1 MKRVFDFTGALIGL
15 ILLFPTFLITS
26 ILIKIND
33 WGPILFK
40 QLRVGRNGKSFVLYK
55 FRSMNTVR
63 YFTEDAFEP
72 GNNTRITSVGR
83 YLRKNKIDELP
94 QLFNVIKG
102 DMSFVG
108 PRPEVKKWTEIYPE
122 KWAAVL
128 SVKPGITDNATIEF
142 RNEEDLL
149 SKSKDPEM
157 TYRDKILPRKLDL
170 YIDYVNNRTF
180 IGDLTIIFRT
190 IKAILLK

>member
-1 MKRVFDFTGALIGL
+1 MSLKAIC
-15 ILLFPTFLITS
+15 LLLGQDLRSKNGQKS
-26 ILIKIND
+26 ILK
-33 WGPILFK
+33 
-40 QLRVGRNGKSFVLYK
+40 NGL
-55 FRSMNTVR
+55 
-63 YFTEDAFEP
+63 
-72 GNNTRITSVGR
+72 
-83 YLRKNKIDELP
+83 
-94 QLFNVIKG
+94 
-102 DMSFVG
+102 
-108 PRPEVKKWTEIYPE
+108 
-122 KWAAVL
+122 AVL

-180 IGDLTIIFRT
+180 IGDITIIFRT